1 MQGLWSVAVP
11 GPFLL
16 PRQYDVARGETV
28 MSEQEIRQISELRK
42 NGAGYKVIAAALGL
56 SRDTVRGV
64 CKRTHLTAE
73 VKPAIVNPGISSE
86 ETGRCVC
93 CGKAVAPSARGRKK
107 RFCSDDCR
115 RQWWNKNAEL
125 HCKNEAAFYSYTC
138 LQCGKVFQAYGNK
151 KRKYCGHDCYIKARF
166 WQNEPEQVLQSNH
179 PIHLT

>member
-1 MQGLWSVAVP
+1 M
-11 GPFLL
+11 
-16 PRQYDVARGETV
+16 
-28 MSEQEIRQISELRK
+28 MSEQEIRQISELRQK
-42 NGAGYKVIAAALGL
+42 GAGYKAIAAALGL

-73 VKPAIVNPGISSE
+73 GKPEKVNPGISGE

-93 CGKAVAPSARGRKK
+93 CGKGVTPIARGRKK

-138 LQCGKVFQAYGNK
+138 LQCGKVFRVYGNK
-151 KRKYCGHDCYIKARF
+151 KRKYCSHDRYIKARF
-166 WQNEPEQVLQSNH
+166 WQNEPEQVLQSDRS
-179 PIHLT
+179 IHLT